1 MKRGRCDCVAL
12 FGCVATVAMYVLLLV
27 IVTDVDSD
35 RGILHD
41 DSLCDFDCIVPSV
54 KWMTT

>member
-1 MKRGRCDCVAL
+1 
-12 FGCVATVAMYVLLLV
+12 MYVLLLV